1 MENLQKEAFTYKA
14 YQKNFKVEVTK
25 YDALE
30 EAHAELK
37 LKELLWTAIDDW
49 DNLLEEWMSVSLNI
63 VGDEVKNM
71 RREGGIISLLE
82 CCKNLDIQYFFKKD
96 CL

>member
-1 MENLQKEAFTYKA
+1 MDPNSEKDKVKTILKRLLTQMEDLQQRAFTYKS

-25 YDALE
+25 FDALE

-49 DNLLEEWMSVSLNI
+49 DNLLADWTTVCVI
-63 VGDEVKNM
+63 
-71 RREGGIISLLE
+71 LL
-82 CCKNLDIQYFFKKD
+82 
-96 CL
+96 